1 MIEPAKDAA
10 VLQPV
15 RLGAAGEA
23 LRRRIDR
30 RHLLLAI
37 AIALLFHLLIVFG
50 FWLVDRLRIRDI
62 GDWSGPVLVKIGIP
76 DAPESS
82 APDPGPLP
90 EQIDT
95 PVQPDA
101 PVPDAPS
108 ETVEETVPED
118 STPVQ
123 PESSADSTRPVEKS
137 TTSDTSTSEARPA
150 PEPAQARVE
159 GAEDGTNFFIDF
171 DGSDGEI
178 GKAGGYEW
186 ITSYMPL
193 PYSIDEELVK
203 GAKKYLAMSPG
214 FIRAEIERY
223 WDLFRGE
230 YIRNNIVIPPD
241 LRPYYWSLLENS
253 LGFHTEEADWKKYS
267 KRPVVVQ
274 FVVMPSTT
282 PEGSYPT
289 DIKILSHTN
298 DPSVDAAVMYGI
310 SRRVFYNK
318 SDRPIIGRM
327 TYKFEN

>member
-37 AIALLFHLLIVFG
+37 AVALLFHLLIVFG
-50 FWLVDRLRIRDI
+50 FWFMDRLRIRDI

-95 PVQPDA
+95 PEQPDT
-101 PVPDAPS
+101 PVPSD
-108 ETVEETVPED
+108 TVEETVPEE

-123 PESSADSTRPVEKS
+123 SESSADSTRSVEES
-137 TTSDTSTSEARPA
+137 ATSETSTSEARPA
-150 PEPAQARVE
+150 PEPVLARVE
-159 GAEDGTNFFIDF
+159 GAEDGTNYFIDF
-171 DGSDGEI
+171 MGSDGEI

-193 PYSIDEELVK
+193 PFSINEVLMNN
-203 GAKKYLAMSPG
+203 AKSYLGNSPS
-214 FIRAEIERY
+214 FIRAEFERF
-223 WDLFRGE
+223 WELSHGE
-230 YIRNNIVIPPD
+230 YIRNRKDVPYD

-253 LGFHTEEADWKKYS
+253 LGFHTEEADWKKSS

-274 FVVMPSTT
+274 FVVIPSTG
-282 PEGSYPT
+282 PEGSYPSE
-289 DIKILSHTN
+289 IEILSHTN
-298 DPSVDAAVMYGI
+298 DPSVDAAVIHGI

-318 SDRPIIGRM
+318 SDRPITGRM
-327 TYKFEN
+327 TYNFEN